1 VNGDDSQRLRV
12 AVLMADPHAPFRGR
26 GDENIDY
33 VGAEACD
40 RAFMDAMAKAG
51 FDAELVPIHLG
62 DMDEK
67 IAALE
72 CDAVFNLCDGTGA
85 GGDGNPGLEVVEA
98 LESRGLPFTG
108 ARADAYRIGCDKV
121 GMKERFRAMG
131 VPTPAFQVFR
141 SADDPIDPSIAAR
154 FPLFVKPCD
163 SGGSAGVHLRSIV
176 ANEAEL
182 RERVAETIATYGD
195 ALVEEYVDGRE
206 ITVALMGAGKDVVVF
221 PAIEVRFG
229 SAFPEGRGIRT
240 FETKWDPTSPL
251 YSAFESV
258 CPAALTPLEVRRVT
272 AVARA
277 AYRACAGSGYG
288 RVDLRLDARGPFAL
302 EVNPNCSLE
311 WSDEAIADCGMFPI
325 AARAAGLE
333 FPALLRELVER
344 AMRVAPRLR
353 ALRRARWDRLKAK
366 RGAEVFPH
374 AEVA

>member
-1 VNGDDSQRLRV
+1 MEGIDSQRLRV

-33 VGAEACD
+33 VGADAAD
-40 RAFMDAMAKAG
+40 RAFMSAMAAAG
-51 FDAELVPIHLG
+51 FDAQLHAIHLG
-62 DMDEK
+62 NMDEK

-85 GGDGNPGLEVVEA
+85 SGDGNPGVEVVEA

-108 ARADAYRIGCDKV
+108 ARAEAYRIGCDKV
-121 GMKERFRAMG
+121 GMKQRFKQAG

-141 SADDPIDPSIAAR
+141 TPADPLDPELATR

-163 SGGSAGVHLRSIV
+163 SGGSAGVHLRSVV
-176 ANEAEL
+176 ADEAEL
-182 RERVAETIATYGD
+182 RERIAETIATYGD

-206 ITVALMGAGKDVVVF
+206 ITVALMGSGKEVVAF

-229 SAFPEGRGIRT
+229 GAFPQGRGIRT

-251 YSAFESV
+251 YSAFETV
-258 CPAALTPLEVRRVT
+258 CPAALTPLEVRKVT

-288 RVDLRLDARGPFAL
+288 RVDMRLDARGPFAL

-311 WSDEAIADCGMFPI
+311 WSDESLADCGMFPI
-325 AARAAGLE
+325 AARAAG
-333 FPALLRELVER
+333 FDYPALLRAMVER

-353 ALRRARWDRLKAK
+353 ALRRARWERLKSK
-366 RGAEVFPH
+366 RGVDAFAH
-374 AEVA
+374 AQAV